1 MKKGVEMET
10 QHIRMT
16 PELKSILD
24 RAAEKCGLDSAEV
37 IRRTARM
44 LKRIPDSVV
53 RLRVQEMR
61 YKDSGPVVVTV
72 RNCPEIINSDRF
84 RLLLYYRC
92 RMELERD
99 VPPMPD
105 FSSCKGGTVND
116 LLNGRKLDYLVEGG
130 VT

>member
-1 MKKGVEMET
+1 MEV

-16 PELKSILD
+16 SELKAILD

-53 RLRVQEMR
+53 RLKIKEMD
-61 YKDSGPVVVTV
+61 YKKSGPVVVTV
-72 RNCPEIINSDRF
+72 RNCPEIIDSDRF
-84 RLLLYYRC
+84 RLFLYYRC
-92 RMELERD
+92 RVELERD

-105 FSSCKGGTVND
+105 FSACKGGTVTD

>member
-1 MKKGVEMET
+1 MEV

-92 RMELERD
+92 RLELERD

-105 FSSCKGGTVND
+105 FSACKGGTVAEMMA
-116 LLNGRKLDYLVEGG
+116 GETLDYLVEQEELCP
-130 VT
+130 